1 MDSISIAVFVV
12 GLFLG
17 TLLNIVVIRLPRER
31 EIGGRPRC
39 TRCGQPLAWWQ
50 VLPLVGWLAQ
60 GGRGRCCGRGLNWL
74 FPLIELLTGAALA
87 LFYARYRLAVPFF
100 YLAFVAAV
108 LIVTGAIDWLHRS
121 IYTFVILGA
130 ALIALLASL
139 IVPEHSF
146 LNAALG
152 ALVAGLVF
160 TVFFALARA
169 LFPGTASPFG
179 LGDVY
184 LGLFIGAAVGLTNLL
199 PALFYGILL
208 AGIFATVLIVARR
221 AGRPGV
227 PEYISYGTFLCLGAL
242 GYLILWGLHGITSG

>member
-1 MDSISIAVFVV
+1 MDPTTIVVFAA
-12 GLFLG
+12 GLLLG
-17 TLLNIVVIRLPRER
+17 TLLNVVVIRLPRER
-31 EIGGRPRC
+31 TLGGWPRC
-39 TRCGQPLAWWQ
+39 TRCGRPLAWWH

-60 GGRGRCCGRGLNWL
+60 RGRGRCCGRRLRWL
-74 FPLIELLTGAALA
+74 FPLIELLTGVVLA
-87 LFYARYRLAVPFF
+87 LFYARYRLALPFF

-146 LNAALG
+146 TNALLG
-152 ALVAGLVF
+152 MLVAGFVF
-160 TVFFALARA
+160 VIFFVLARA
-169 LFPGTASPFG
+169 LFPGKSSPFG

-184 LGLFIGAAVGLTNLL
+184 LGLFIGTAVGLTNLL
-199 PALFYGILL
+199 PALFYGVLL
-208 AGIFATVLIVARR
+208 AGAFSAVLVVARR
-221 AGRPGV
+221 AGRSSV

-242 GYLILWGLHGITSG
+242 GYLLLWGLHGITSA